1 MKLYLLLA
9 IFIFNCYS
17 LSAQCP
23 DYQNELQNVE
33 SYISTAIKDLKK
45 AEKATTLEE
54 AQKFIDK
61 AVMQAESAEKS
72 ANLAKE
78 YASNCSCS
86 DGINSATLILA
97 ATFDCRTQA
106 HKAADFDKLGD
117 LRELVGK
124 SLIAARSVLDET
136 STGLSYCMGN
146 SSINQSEESD

>member
-1 MKLYLLLA
+1 MRYYLLLA

-23 DYQNELQNVE
+23 DYQSELQNVE

-45 AEKATTLEE
+45 AEKASALEE

-61 AVMQAESAEKS
+61 AVTQAEFAEKS

-78 YASNCSCS
+78 YAISCSCS
-86 DGINSATLILA
+86 EGISSATLIITVA
-97 ATFDCRTQA
+97 FDCRAQA
-106 HKAADFDKLGD
+106 HKAADFDKLGELKD
-117 LRELVGK
+117 LLGK

-136 STGLSYCMGN
+136 SNGLSYCLGD
-146 SSINQSEESD
+146 SIR